1 MADRIIRL
9 FRATI
14 KRGAEQH
21 FQAFFLEEA
30 LPMVRRQD
38 GLISV
43 QVGLPVETSPSQF
56 SMVTTW
62 EDLPSVKKFA
72 GANWEQAVI
81 DPREAPFIEE
91 SSVTH
96 YYEGAI

>member
-1 MADRIIRL
+1 MARLVIRM

-14 KRGAEQH
+14 KRGSEQQ

-38 GLISV
+38 GLVSV
-43 QVGLPVETSPSQF
+43 QVGLPLESSPSQF

-62 EDLPSVKKFA
+62 KDLASIKRFA

-91 SSVTH
+91 SFVTH
-96 YYEGAI
+96 YYAA